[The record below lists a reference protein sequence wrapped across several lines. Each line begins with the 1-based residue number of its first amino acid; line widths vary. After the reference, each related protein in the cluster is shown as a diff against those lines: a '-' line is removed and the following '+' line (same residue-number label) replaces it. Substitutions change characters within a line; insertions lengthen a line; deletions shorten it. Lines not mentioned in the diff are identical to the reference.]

1 MSVREASEGVYRS
14 DVSDNVCP
22 RAMTSEVMDAPRLP
36 CQSACMSQHPFP
48 RSTCEQAGTQLRQ
61 LRKQARL
68 SQMELALIT
77 GISQRHLS
85 CIETGRARPGPATL
99 HHLLMALQV
108 PLERCNALF
117 LAAGYAPRYEATP
130 LASPSMTAIREAI
143 SHVLQANNP
152 APAIVLGSQWDVLA
166 ANTSTFVLFGLAG
179 LDPGAAQGLNLLST
193 LLQPGG
199 LGDCLANAEE
209 IRHVAWQRAAR
220 EALENPALAR
230 LLAQWPAPPA
240 AQPLNSEPPPLIM
253 TRVNSHRGLLNFM
266 STFTTFGMPLDITVT
281 SLRIEHLIPADAHT
295 WSVMSEA
302 YAEAGSTFSPTPVFW
317 DQPLDAHPV

>member
-1 MSVREASEGVYRS
+1 
-14 DVSDNVCP
+14 
-22 RAMTSEVMDAPRLP
+22 
-36 CQSACMSQHPFP
+36 MSQHPFP

-77 GISQRHLS
+77 GMSQRHLS

-166 ANTSTFVLFGLAG
+166 ANTSTYVLFGLAG

-295 WSVMSEA
+295 WNVMSKA